1 MDATPAKPI
10 VGILTSRRELREE
23 LLAHLARCFGPA
35 DVVGEWQEF
44 DHTHYYEEEMGAG
57 LARCFVSF
65 ECLVHP
71 EEAAKFKVWTAAIE
85 DGYRVAGRRTVNL
98 DAGILDA
105 NKVVLVS
112 GKHGGHKIALTPG
125 VYADLLLWYNKGWV
139 ALPWAFPDF
148 RDGRLFPLF
157 ATMRTRYK
165 EQVRIAP

>member
-1 MDATPAKPI
+1 MPAKPI
-10 VGILTSRRELREE
+10 VGILTSRTGLREE
-23 LLAHLARCFGPA
+23 ILARLAERFGPA
-35 DVVGEWQEF
+35 DVVGEWQPF
-44 DHTHYYEEEMGAG
+44 DHTRYYEEEMGAG
-57 LARCFVSF
+57 LSRCFVAF
-65 ECLVHP
+65 ERLVAP
-71 EEAAKFKVWTAAIE
+71 EAAAQFKRWTWEIE
-85 DGYRVAGRRTVNL
+85 ERYREANRRTVNL

-125 VYADLLLWYNKGWV
+125 VFADLLLWYNKGWV

-148 RDGRLFPLF
+148 RDGRLFSLF